1 MAQSTEQAPAK
12 APAKRGTGLLNAP
25 GSEPAPKASKPGSG
39 RRPNTLNTIMLAV
52 AFSLPAFLFLD
63 PPPTWQ
69 TLVALA
75 YYSFLIGMIWRQDRK
90 HLTELLA
97 KLMETL
103 EIIHVPAKMPPSLTI
118 AHASIADSVTDLN
131 IHLKNLHQRFRS
143 TAHKSH
149 LEGQKDIANA
159 IQNDLQITRAPD
171 VPGLHIAMWQFK
183 APGIGGDFYDFVVK
197 PEQHTGEPPRELMF
211 CLADVQGKAIKAA
224 LLLALTRSTIRNKV
238 KYFSSPGRIVTRVND
253 DLSRDMALSD
263 IFVSL
268 FVGVYRPGDRALY
281 YANADFPPPI
291 LRRADGSVFQLKTE
305 DFILG
310 TVQGQE
316 YEERMLQ
323 LAPGDVVVA
332 YSNGV
337 QDARNPQKEKIGFDR
352 LVEIIRSNGDLPAD
366 DLVDYLKRLLGDW
379 QQGQESLEDQ
389 TIVVLRAT

>member
-1 MAQSTEQAPAK
+1 LAQSTEHAPAKPPARRGPGPQGPRGDDAPAK
-12 APAKRGTGLLNAP
+12 AP
-25 GSEPAPKASKPGSG
+25 KPGAG
-39 RRPNTLNTIMLAV
+39 RRPNTLATIGLAV

-75 YYSFLIGMIWRQDRK
+75 YYSLLLGLIWRQDRK
-90 HLTELLA
+90 RLTELMG
-97 KLMETL
+97 KLMDTL
-103 EIIHVPAKMPPSLTI
+103 EIAHVPAKLPPSLTI
-118 AHASIADSVTDLN
+118 PHASLADAVTELN

-143 TAHKSH
+143 TAQKAH
-149 LEGQKDIANA
+149 LDGQKDIANA
-159 IQNDLQITRAPD
+159 IQADLQVSRPPE
-171 VPGLHIAMWQFK
+171 VPGLHIALWQWK

-197 PEQHTGEPPRELMF
+197 PEQHTGEPPQELMF
-211 CLADVQGKAIKAA
+211 CLADVKGKAIKAA

-238 KYFSSPGRIVTRVND
+238 KYFSSPGRIITRVND

-263 IFVSL
+263 IFVSC
-268 FVGVYRPGDRALY
+268 FVGVYRPADRALH

-316 YEERMLQ
+316 YEERLLQ

-337 QDARNPQKEKIGFDR
+337 QDARNPQKEKLGFER

-366 DLVDYLKRLLGDW
+366 DLVDYLKRLLADW
-379 QQGQESLEDQ
+379 QQGADSLEDQ
-389 TIVVLRAT
+389 TVVILRAV